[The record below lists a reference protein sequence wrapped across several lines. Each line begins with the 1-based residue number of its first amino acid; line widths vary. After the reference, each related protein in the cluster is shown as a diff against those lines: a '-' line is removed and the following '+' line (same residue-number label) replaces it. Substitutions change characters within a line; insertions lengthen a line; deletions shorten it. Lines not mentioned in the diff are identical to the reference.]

1 MTNNV
6 FVSDAFKR
14 EAKRLVKKYVTLQ
27 ASIDTLIQDWSGN
40 PLLGD
45 AYGEGIYKVRL
56 ADKSKGKGK
65 RGGFR
70 VMYYHVTKTKNGID
84 VFMLSIYD
92 KSEKSTIK
100 KSEAIKKLKEM
111 LSEHLNRLG

>member
-1 MTNNV
+1 
-6 FVSDAFKR
+6 
-14 EAKRLVKKYVTLQ
+14 
-27 ASIDTLIQDWSGN
+27 
-40 PLLGD
+40 
-45 AYGEGIYKVRL
+45 
-56 ADKSKGKGK
+56 
-65 RGGFR
+65 
-70 VMYYHVTKTKNGID
+70 MYYHVTKTKNGID